1 MQVQQILHTQI
12 KIVNS
17 ASLRDAFCNEIVKLS
32 PLELWHLDFHGSSNL
47 RNFVL
52 SPSTACSKLTE
63 LNLSECRLVKE
74 TRSVKRFCLC
84 LSRPGSCHFIFL
96 RTLISI
102 LTPLHRSLG
111 YVLIQSESV
120 NTIKLHK
127 CSRLNK
133 VRPAWYCGTQRSLH
147 FELCFTTIPLCI
159 VCTKTAHLTAKTPA
173 SLYML
178 AVY

>member
-84 LSRPGSCHFIFL
+84 VCQGQAAVTSSFYALSFQFLPPCIGRWGMCSSKVKAWTPSSCISARGWTRCGLHGTVVL
-96 RTLISI
+96 RGACTLNSA
-102 LTPLHRSLG
+102 LLRYLFASF
-111 YVLIQSESV
+111 VQ
-120 NTIKLHK
+120 KL
-127 CSRLNK
+127 
-133 VRPAWYCGTQRSLH
+133 PT
-147 FELCFTTIPLCI
+147 
-159 VCTKTAHLTAKTPA
+159 
-173 SLYML
+173 
-178 AVY
+178 